1 MDENMAVGKL
11 VTGVDPQKLSRE
23 IIVAL
28 AESGKFGYHANF
40 DETGGQADELTIT
53 FTRSSAKQVLVI
65 PD

>member
-1 MDENMAVGKL
+1 
-11 VTGVDPQKLSRE
+11 
-23 IIVAL
+23 VAL
-28 AESGKFGYHANF
+28 AESGKLGYHANF